1 MQALK
6 VAESYKGTS
15 FQDLQGIAFNLGLV
29 EGGIKPNIIADHA
42 QVKFGMRPLPG
53 QSFDELLKEFCT
65 ESIENH
71 SKFTSGFIAPALPA
85 SGNIKD
91 LELFA
96 DELGLNL
103 SAPVN
108 FWTEA
113 SLFSEAGY
121 RAIVYGPGDIANAH
135 QPNESVDLEELN
147 QALTDFKQI
156 IQ

>member
-1 MQALK
+1 
-6 VAESYKGTS
+6 
-15 FQDLQGIAFNLGLV
+15 
-29 EGGIKPNIIADHA
+29 
-42 QVKFGMRPLPG
+42 MRPLPG
-53 QSFDELLKEFCT
+53 QSFDKLLKEFST
-65 ESIENH
+65 ESIENN
-71 SKFTSGFIAPALPA
+71 SNFTSGFIAPALPA
-85 SGNIKD
+85 SGNIND

-113 SLFSEAGY
+113 SLFNEAGY

-135 QPNESVDLEELN
+135 QPNESVALEELN
-147 QALTDFKQI
+147 QALIDFKQI